1 MLISEV
7 IEDSSVEEEIPL
19 SVSYNLLNKS
29 MDFCRYFINNPSPN
43 IDKILANNSGDDI
56 ST

>member
-19 SVSYNLLNKS
+19 TVTYNLLNKS
-29 MDFCRYFINNPSPN
+29 KEFCKYFINNPSPN

>member
-19 SVSYNLLNKS
+19 TVSYNLLNKS
-29 MDFCRYFINNPSPN
+29 MEFCKYFINNPSPN

>member
-1 MLISEV
+1 MISEA

-19 SVSYNLLNKS
+19 TVSYNSLNKS
-29 MDFCRYFINNPSPN
+29 MEFCRYFINNPSPN